1 MSNIRHHYYLI
12 MGFAVFIFFRILPAF
27 QGSPVF
33 SIDAWP
39 LLSDSLGL
47 MHNAHASFFPCAHQP
62 SCYFATWPSLE
73 ILTAQLAVITGIPF
87 FYIATAVTVASSTVE
102 FLSILLVSYY
112 FTSRYWPA
120 VIFLIA
126 DAPANL
132 FYSGF
137 KQEMYAMPLVV
148 LSAAFV
154 IKRMQTMNFKE
165 AGLLVIL
172 SLGVI
177 FGHHY
182 STYVLMGA
190 MAGTGFYMLLRPHLA
205 VGKGFFITLF
215 ALLTLITTYYISQF
229 NYIAAVSGYS
239 ISFFAT
245 LFSYDVVLALLA
257 LKVLNSRKRA
267 VGFPWSV
274 SLSAVAAIL
283 LIPLLSKF
291 LYVPFETSLAA
302 ELLFLLPILPAI
314 SLGISALSAKDR
326 DRASFI
332 VFWLIPAIALAIF
345 AVFDGDPVLAYRGYV
360 AATLPSS
367 LLFSIATA
375 WLINSRQSTSRIKSF
390 VLILLVTVALTSG
403 IYADVQ
409 PIYTSRDVING
420 STWFYPLAHIEEV
433 NDAFIILPANASL
446 YTDLPT
452 LSYLYMI
459 EHRTVQPAVPQQFVS
474 EEKNG
479 VLLLQTSDSSE
490 FYFTGS
496 YASVRVNLTVLTNSN
511 IVFRGDVYRVYM

>member
-1 MSNIRHHYYLI
+1 MRNKRHHYYLI
-12 MGFAVFIFFRILPAF
+12 MAFAVFIFFRILPAL

-47 MHNAHASFFPCAHQP
+47 MHNAHASFFPCVHQP

-102 FLSILLVSYY
+102 FLSILLVSYF
-112 FTSRYWPA
+112 FTCRYWPA
-120 VIFLIA
+120 TLFLIA

-165 AGLLVIL
+165 AG
-172 SLGVI
+172 
-177 FGHHY
+177 
-182 STYVLMGA
+182 
-190 MAGTGFYMLLRPHLA
+190 FYMLLRPHFA
-205 VGKGFFITLF
+205 VGKGFFIALF
-215 ALLTLITTYYISQF
+215 ALLTLMTAYYISQF
-229 NYIAAVSGYS
+229 NYITAVSGYS
-239 ISFFAT
+239 ISFVAT
-245 LFSYDVVLALLA
+245 LFSYDVVLAILA
-257 LKVLNSRKRA
+257 LRVLNGRKRA
-267 VGFPWSV
+267 VGFPWLV
-274 SLSAVAAIL
+274 SLIAVAAIL

-291 LYVPFETSLAA
+291 LYVPIETSLAA
-302 ELLFLLPILPAI
+302 EVLFLLSILPAI
-314 SLGISALSAKDR
+314 SLGISALAAKDK
-326 DRASFI
+326 DRASVI
-332 VFWLIPAIALAIF
+332 VFWLIAPIALAMF

-360 AATLPSS
+360 AATLPSA
-367 LLFSIATA
+367 LLFSIAAA
-375 WLINSRQSTSRIKSF
+375 WLLDSRQTIGRIRSF
-390 VLILLVTVALTSG
+390 VVILLVIVALTSG
-403 IYADVQ
+403 IYANIQ
-409 PIYTSRDVING
+409 PIYAPRDVING
-420 STWFYPLAHIEEV
+420 STWFYPLTNIEEV
-433 NDAFIILPANASL
+433 NSIFIMLPVNASV

-452 LSYLYMI
+452 LSYSYMLN
-459 EHRTVQPAVPQQFVS
+459 HQTVQPAIPQQFAS

-479 VLLLQTSDSSE
+479 LLLLQASDANE

-496 YASVRVNLTVLTNSN
+496 YASIRVNLTALANSN
-511 IVFRGDVYRVYM
+511 IVFRGDVYKLYL

>member
-1 MSNIRHHYYLI
+1 MRNKRHHYYLI
-12 MGFAVFIFFRILPAF
+12 MAFAVFIFFRILPAL

-47 MHNAHASFFPCAHQP
+47 MHNAHASFFPCVHQP

-102 FLSILLVSYY
+102 FLSILLVSYF
-112 FTSRYWPA
+112 FTCRYWPA
-120 VIFLIA
+120 TLFLIA

-165 AGLLVIL
+165 AGLLAMV

-190 MAGTGFYMLLRPHLA
+190 MAGAGFYMLLRPHFA
-205 VGKGFFITLF
+205 VGKGFFIALF
-215 ALLTLITTYYISQF
+215 ALLTLMTAYYISQF
-229 NYIAAVSGYS
+229 NYITAVSGYS
-239 ISFFAT
+239 ISFVAT
-245 LFSYDVVLALLA
+245 LFSYDVVLAILA
-257 LKVLNSRKRA
+257 LRVLNGRKRA
-267 VGFPWSV
+267 VGFPWLV
-274 SLSAVAAIL
+274 SLIAVAAIL

-291 LYVPFETSLAA
+291 LYVPIETSLAA
-302 ELLFLLPILPAI
+302 EVLFLLSILPAI
-314 SLGISALSAKDR
+314 SLGISALAAKDK
-326 DRASFI
+326 DRASVI
-332 VFWLIPAIALAIF
+332 VFWLIAPIALAMF

-360 AATLPSS
+360 AATLPSA
-367 LLFSIATA
+367 LLFSIAAA
-375 WLINSRQSTSRIKSF
+375 WLLDSRQTIGRIRSF
-390 VLILLVTVALTSG
+390 VVILLVIVALTSG
-403 IYADVQ
+403 IYANIQ
-409 PIYTSRDVING
+409 PIYAPRDVING
-420 STWFYPLAHIEEV
+420 STWFYPLTNIEEV
-433 NDAFIILPANASL
+433 NSIFIMLPVNASV

-452 LSYLYMI
+452 LSYSYMLN
-459 EHRTVQPAVPQQFVS
+459 HQTVQPAIPQQFAS

-479 VLLLQTSDSSE
+479 LLLLQASDANE

-496 YASVRVNLTVLTNSN
+496 YASIRVNLTALANSN
-511 IVFRGDVYRVYM
+511 IVFRGDVYKLYL